1 MEKFN
6 TLIND
11 LKLCYQTKVPY
22 TEEYISLN
30 NNERNQL
37 CKGVRNE
44 LMRHLLSEELKF
56 SNVVRERIV
65 LLKSE
70 YI

>member
-11 LKLCYQTKVPY
+11 LKLCYQTKIPY
-22 TEEYISLN
+22 TEDYIRLN
-30 NNERNQL
+30 NNQRNDL

-44 LMRHLLSEELKF
+44 LMKQLLSDELKF
-56 SNVVRERIV
+56 SNVVRERIAEI
-65 LLKSE
+65 KSE
-70 YI
+70 FH